1 MGDCDFAG
9 SRSLTKR
16 LFFLHIHKTAGTSVS
31 RAIESALPDDSTCPI
46 NFEYEYFAQKSFKNE
61 HIENNYWQNKLSN
74 YKFFRG
80 HFGLE
85 IRNRYFPDTLVLT
98 FLRDPV
104 ERLISCYVF
113 WLRQA
118 LNKGIP
124 DNKQHLV
131 ALKIRSMDFEE
142 FVSSDDPDIVNA
154 THNVQARI
162 LAGGQFGRA
171 PDLRSQVIGPNL
183 GISNILEHAL
193 SFITSEH
200 VLVGLNSQVDKILE
214 KLSEHFEITI
224 PKVQHLRK
232 SSLQEKDRVV
242 VTPKSLRR
250 ANEITLL
257 DRELFN
263 FISNNKN
270 IEPYHK

>member
-1 MGDCDFAG
+1 
-9 SRSLTKR
+9 LTKR

-31 RAIESALPDDSTCPI
+31 RAIESALPIDSTCLI
-46 NFEYEYFAQKSFKNE
+46 NFEYQYFDKQGFKNE
-61 HIENNYWQNKLSN
+61 HDRNKYWQSKLSN

-80 HFGLE
+80 HFGLG

-104 ERLISCYVF
+104 ERLISCYLF

-131 ALKIRSMDFEE
+131 ALKIRGMDFEE
-142 FVSSDDPDIVNA
+142 FVSSDDSDIVNA
-154 THNVQARI
+154 THNVQTRL

-171 PDLRSQVIGPNL
+171 PDLRSQVMGPNL
-183 GISNILEHAL
+183 GSSNILEHAI
-193 SFITSEH
+193 SFITSEN

-214 KLSEHFEITI
+214 QLSERLELTI

-232 SSLQEKDRVV
+232 TSLQDKDRVFL
-242 VTPKSLRR
+242 TPKSLRR

-257 DRELFN
+257 DRELFK
-263 FISNNKN
+263 FICHNKN
-270 IEPYHK
+270 IRPKS

>member
-1 MGDCDFAG
+1 M
-9 SRSLTKR
+9 TKR

-85 IRNRYFPDTLVLT
+85 IRNRYFPDALVLT

-142 FVSSDDPDIVNA
+142 FVLSDDPNIINA
-154 THNVQARI
+154 THNVQAR
-162 LAGGQFGRA
+162 LLGGAQFGRA
-171 PDLRSQVIGPNL
+171 PEFRSQVIGPNL
-183 GISNILEHAL
+183 GSSNILEHAI

-200 VLVGLNSQVDKILE
+200 VLVGLTSQVDMILE
-214 KLSEHFEITI
+214 QLSEHFELII

-232 SSLQEKDRVV
+232 SNLESKDKAVL
-242 VTPKSLRR
+242 TPKSLRR
-250 ANEITLL
+250 AHEITRL
-257 DRELFN
+257 DREVFN
-263 FISNNKN
+263 FISHN
-270 IEPYHK
+270 INTRTIS